1 MYIKFLFCCLINR
14 AGPLLDEKSG
24 EELPRMDARF
34 VEDIV
39 RKWQNIKSQAFGP
52 DHSIGKL
59 PEVRTVGYM
68 FFYYMVIR
76 T

>member
-1 MYIKFLFCCLINR
+1 
-14 AGPLLDEKSG
+14 
-24 EELPRMDARF
+24 MDARLA
-34 VEDIV
+34 EDIV

-52 DHSIGKL
+52 DHSLGKL

-68 FFYYMVIR
+68 FFYHMVVR

>member
-1 MYIKFLFCCLINR
+1 MKFLFCCHIHC
-14 AGPLLDEKSG
+14 AGPLLDEKLG
-24 EELPRMDARF
+24 QELPRMDARLA
-34 VEDIV
+34 EDIV

-52 DHSIGKL
+52 DHLLGKL

-68 FFYYMVIR
+68 FFYHMVVR